1 VLTHISLE
9 EHTMISLELAQEL
22 RDAGLAWQ
30 PAERD
35 TFGLPD
41 RDMDEQVFVVSPLP
55 ALIQRVNGHPV
66 VAFQASAEWALD
78 YVMLAEA
85 IWLPSEAQLRERLS
99 ADLGPGS
106 PLRLDRSDAGYSCT
120 IGIDGARVSFDGP
133 DAAAA
138 YGAALLALLR
148 RRAAG

>member
-1 VLTHISLE
+1 
-9 EHTMISLELAQEL
+9 MISLELARQL
-22 RDAGLAWQ
+22 RDAGLVWQ

-35 TFGLPD
+35 TFALPD

-55 ALIQRVNGHPV
+55 ALVQRVNGYPV

-85 IWLPSEAQLRERLS
+85 IWLPSEAQLRERLD
-99 ADLGPGS
+99 AALGPGS

-120 IGIDGARVSFDGP
+120 IGIDGARVSFSGP
-133 DAAAA
+133 NAAIA
-138 YGAALLALLR
+138 YGQALLAVLN
-148 RRAAG
+148 RRAGGYKA